1 MHCLVFSKTHHVI
14 LWGLSVHI
22 GTRLHILSHTMTVIK
37 DKRCLLNT
45 HNIKSIWQCNS
56 ASLVVFQLS
65 HYKHIL
71 LAVDTKT
78 SLLKKVQKIAL
89 IMAKSSCYL
98 WQCNKIIFFNRTK
111 HRQNWLRFFG
121 LLLHFDFF
129 LKPEGAM
136 NSKRTG
142 RLGLY
147 YQHQLMF
154 FRLLFALAGLRITRN
169 MDVEVFNLFTLCS
182 IFSIFFLLNFLP
194 SFFQDYF

>member
-1 MHCLVFSKTHHVI
+1 MHCLVISKTQTHHVI

-98 WQCNKIIFFNRTK
+98 WQCNKIIFFNRTER
-111 HRQNWLRFFG
+111 RQSWLRFFG

-147 YQHQLMF
+147 LPTS
-154 FRLLFALAGLRITRN
+154 IN
-169 MDVEVFNLFTLCS
+169 VF
-182 IFSIFFLLNFLP
+182 
-194 SFFQDYF
+194 